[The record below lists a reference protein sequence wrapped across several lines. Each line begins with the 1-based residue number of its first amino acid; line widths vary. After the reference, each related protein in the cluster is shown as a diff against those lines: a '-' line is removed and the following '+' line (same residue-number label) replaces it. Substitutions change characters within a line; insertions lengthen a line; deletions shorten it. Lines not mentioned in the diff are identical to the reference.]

1 MHSLWRAVQ
10 LKHFYVY
17 RRLAYMCVCVSHSGD
32 QKSISDTLELEL
44 QRVVRCL
51 VGARNQTQA
60 LCKISHCSYPLSHLC
75 ETPAWSMSA
84 SQWGLGGSAKLRVV
98 AREPGE
104 RIY

>member
-1 MHSLWRAVQ
+1 
-10 LKHFYVY
+10 
-17 RRLAYMCVCVSHSGD
+17 MCVCVSHSGD

-44 QRVVRCL
+44 QWVVVSCL

-60 LCKISHCSYPLSHLC
+60 LCKISHCSYPPSHLC
-75 ETPAWSMSA
+75 EIPARSMSA

-104 RIY
+104 RIEREGLPLISSNPRRDMK